1 MTSQRHDLIAAVDQ
15 SPAAAGNHDR
25 AGWVGLFTPN
35 GRIEDPVGARPH
47 VGIREIECFYDTF
60 IGPRDITFHRNFD
73 IVSCATVIRDLDL
86 EVSVSPTR
94 SMVISA
100 VLRYDLEIT
109 GDIVRINR
117 LRAYWEL
124 PTMML
129 QFVRLGAVAVP
140 TGITLTSSLIRN
152 QKISGTIGFARG
164 FRSPGRRGKA
174 VATTF
179 VEHVGAG
186 RNNAA
191 DSLLRGAVTA
201 NDGELLTTDELAD
214 RLRGALVTRVIAAD
228 RTVVVSAETAQG
240 HAVVFADI
248 ATRHAAIDRI
258 HVVQASGAVTA

>member
-1 MTSQRHDLIAAVDQ
+1 MTSQQRDLIAVVDQ
-15 SPAAAGNHDR
+15 SPAAAGSHDR

-47 VGIREIECFYDTF
+47 VGLREIECFYDTF
-60 IGPRDITFHRNFD
+60 IGPRDITFRRNFD
-73 IVSCATVIRDLDL
+73 IVSGTTVIRDLDL

-94 SMVISA
+94 SMTISA
-100 VLRYDLEIT
+100 VLRYDLEIS
-109 GDIVRINR
+109 GDIVSIDQ

-129 QFVRLGAVAVP
+129 QFLRQGAIAVP
-140 TGITLTSSLIRN
+140 AGIALTSGLIRH
-152 QKISGTIGFARG
+152 QKISGTFGFARG
-164 FRSPGRRGKA
+164 FRSSGRRGKT

-179 VEHVGAG
+179 VEHLAGG

-214 RLRGALVTRVIAAD
+214 RLRGAAITRVIAAGH
-228 RTVVVSAETAQG
+228 TVVVSTETAQG
-240 HAVVFADI
+240 GAVVFADI
-248 ATRHAAIDRI
+248 ATGQAAIWKCLVI
-258 HVVQASGAVTA
+258 T